1 MDRELLA
8 SAVGRG
14 EYGDPAGHPGLR
26 TAIARHIGVS
36 RGVATTLGQV
46 MVTSGTQQAFDVI
59 TRVLLVPGQR
69 RT

>member
-1 MDRELLA
+1 
-8 SAVGRG
+8 
-14 EYGDPAGHPGLR
+14 
-26 TAIARHIGVS
+26 
-36 RGVATTLGQV
+36 VATTLGQV